1 MSLSLVPQ
9 KSIRSLI
16 PTVNM
21 KSIVSNLTKNANL
34 ILIAFLVISLLSCN
48 NSSKTE
54 TRVTKEELPTP
65 QPKENVYN
73 VGFLIMDGTFNTE
86 LTAPF
91 DIFQH
96 TKYREG
102 IQPMNVFLVAQTMD
116 AVTTFEGIRILPDYT
131 FDNAPN
137 IDILV
142 VPSAEHH
149 LDTDLENATM
159 INFVKQVSKN
169 AMYITSHCDGAFVL
183 AQAGILDQKVST
195 TFPSDIDQMKD
206 RFPQLDIRKNVW
218 FVHDDKVITSAG
230 GARSFEAAMY
240 LCDVLYGPEITQ
252 SLAGGLVLDYEL
264 DKYPHLIIESKKAE

>member
-1 MSLSLVPQ
+1 MSFSLVPQ
-9 KSIRSLI
+9 KSIRSII

-21 KSIVSNLTKNANL
+21 KSIVSNLTNNANL
-34 ILIAFLVISLLSCN
+34 ILMALLVISLSSCN

-54 TRVTKEELPTP
+54 TPVPKEELPTP
-65 QPKENVYN
+65 QPIENAYN

-102 IQPMNVFLVAQTMD
+102 IKPMNVFLVAQTMD

-149 LDTDLENATM
+149 LDTDLENTTM
-159 INFVKQVSKN
+159 INFVKHVSED

-183 AQAGILDQKVST
+183 AQAGILDDKVST

-264 DKYPHLIIESKKAE
+264 DKYPHLIIESKKTE

>member
-1 MSLSLVPQ
+1 MSFSLVPQ
-9 KSIRSLI
+9 KSIRSII

-21 KSIVSNLTKNANL
+21 KSIVYNLTNNANL
-34 ILIAFLVISLLSCN
+34 ILTVFLVISLISCN
-48 NSSKTE
+48 NSNKRE
-54 TRVTKEELPTP
+54 MQVIKDKIQTP
-65 QPKENVYN
+65 QSKENVYN

-149 LDTDLENATM
+149 LDKDLDNVTM
-159 INFVKQVSKN
+159 INFVKQVSEN

-183 AQAGILDQKVST
+183 AQAGILDDKVST

-206 RFPQLDIRKNVW
+206 RFPELDIRKNVW
-218 FVHDDKVITSAG
+218 FVHDQNVITSAG

-264 DKYPHLIIESKKAE
+264 DKYPHLIIESKKTE

>member
-1 MSLSLVPQ
+1 MSFSLVSQ
-9 KSIRSLI
+9 KSSRSI
-16 PTVNM
+16 ISTVNM
-21 KSIVSNLTKNANL
+21 KSIVYNLTNNANL
-34 ILIAFLVISLLSCN
+34 LLTVFLVIGLISCN
-48 NSSKTE
+48 KTSKLE
-54 TRVTKEELPTP
+54 KSITKEEVSTP
-65 QPKENVYN
+65 QLKQNAYN

-102 IQPMNVFLVAQTMD
+102 IKPMNVFLVAQTMD

-149 LDTDLENATM
+149 LDTDLENNTM
-159 INFVKQVSKN
+159 INFVKQVSEN

-183 AQAGILDQKVST
+183 AQAGILDDKVST

-206 RFPQLDIRKNVW
+206 LFPQLDIRKNIW
-218 FVHDDKVITSAG
+218 FVHDQNVITSAG

-240 LCDVLYGPEITQ
+240 LCDVLYGSEITQ

-264 DKYPHLIIESKKAE
+264 DKYPHLIIESEKTE